1 MATLE
6 NIRKRAGVLVSI
18 VIGLALLAFILGDFV
33 SGSGS
38 LFNQSQM
45 ELAQINGTS
54 IPYDLYQSKIEESEA
69 LQKLLS
75 NQASIDEQTT
85 LRIREQVWQD
95 LVRTNVMTPE
105 YSRLGIEIH
114 PDEMFD
120 MVQGKNIHPIISQQF
135 ADPKTGVL
143 NKEYLMAF
151 LQNMNND
158 ANMKYYWLFL
168 EKEILKDRSFTKYT
182 NLIRKGLYIT
192 NLQAKKSIEDR
203 STKVDF
209 NYVVAKLSSV
219 PDSLVKITDTDLKNY
234 YADHKSD
241 FKQDESRDVEY
252 VVFPVNPSKEDV
264 IATEEYINKAK
275 TELASADDPKQYVVL
290 NSDVQVDLRYKNKE
304 ELPEEF
310 QKWAFE
316 AKVGDVDGPY
326 TDGNSYVIAR
336 LVDVKSM
343 PDSVNARH
351 ILIQPKAQGDA
362 AKAEAK
368 ATADSLLAVIKRGN
382 ANWNLLAEKYSTDPG
397 SKDKGGDLGWFGN
410 GVMVAEF
417 DKACFESKKGQIEL
431 VETQFGFHIIQV
443 VDRSKESKK
452 VQLAVMEREIV
463 ASSQT
468 IQKVYT
474 EASTFAGQNNTNE
487 LFNATVAEQK
497 MAKRSANNLLRNDRN
512 IAGLDSPRE
521 LIRWAFKS
529 EMGDVSTV
537 FEFGD
542 KYVVATVTAIRE
554 EGIAPLT
561 QVAQEVRL
569 KVMHDK
575 KIEILNAK
583 VAEAMIGTTDL
594 NAIASKLNTKVET
607 VDKLSFSSYTLPNA
621 GFEPV
626 VVGTVGSLAENVVT
640 GPIDGNNGVFAVS
653 VSAVNTDEQTDLSA
667 EKLRLANTYQSRA
680 YYEAYEALKKN
691 ANIVDKRYNFY

>member
-6 NIRKRAGVLVSI
+6 KLRNRAGSLVAV

-33 SGSGS
+33 SNGGS
-38 LFNQSQM
+38 LFNQSQN

-54 IPYDLYQSKIEESEA
+54 IPYDLYQSKIEESET

-75 NQASIDEQTT
+75 NQVSIDEQTT

-95 LVRTNVMTPE
+95 LVRNNVMSPE

-135 ADPKTGVL
+135 ADPNTGVL

-151 LQNMNND
+151 LQNMNRD

-168 EKEILKDRSFTKYT
+168 EKEMSKDRSFTKYT
-182 NLIRKGLYIT
+182 NLIRKGLYVT
-192 NLQAKKSIEDR
+192 DLQAKKSLEDR

-209 NYVVAKLSSV
+209 NYVVAKLSTV
-219 PDSLVKITDTDLKNY
+219 PDSLVKLSDSDLKNY
-234 YADHKSD
+234 YADHKND

-264 IATEEYINKAK
+264 AATEAYINKAK
-275 TELASADDPKQYVVL
+275 TELANADDPKQYAVL
-290 NSDVQVDLRYKNKE
+290 NSDAQVDLRYKNKE
-304 ELPEEF
+304 ELPEDF
-310 QKWAFE
+310 QNWAFE

-326 TDGNSYVIAR
+326 SDGTSYTIAR

-362 AKAEAK
+362 AKVAAK
-368 ATADSLLAVIKRGN
+368 ATADSLFAVVKRGN
-382 ANWNLLAEKYSTDPG
+382 ANWNLLAEKYSNDPG

-417 DKACFESKKGQIEL
+417 DKACFDAKKGQIEL

-452 VQLAVMEREIV
+452 VQLAIMEREIM

-468 IQKVYT
+468 VQKVYT
-474 EASTFAGQNNTNE
+474 EASTFAGENNTYE
-487 LFNATVAEQK
+487 LFNAAVAENK
-497 MAKRSANNLLRNDRN
+497 MAKRNANNLLRNDRN
-512 IAGLDSPRE
+512 VAGLDSPRE

-529 EMGDVSTV
+529 EMGDVSNV

-542 KYVVATVTAIRE
+542 KYVVATVTAVRE

-583 VAEAMIGTTDL
+583 VAEAMAGTTNL
-594 NAIASKLNTKVET
+594 SEVAAKLNTKVEN
-607 VDKLSFSSYTLPNA
+607 VDKLAFSSYTLPNA

-626 VVGTVGSLAENVVT
+626 IVGTVANIAENVVT
-640 GPIDGNNGVFAVS
+640 GPINGNNGVFAINVT
-653 VSAVNTDEQTDLSA
+653 AVNTEEQADLSA

-680 YYEAYEALKKN
+680 YYEAFEALKKK
-691 ANIVDKRYNFY
+691 ADIVDKRYKFY